1 MLDFKF
7 LKENRDAVIENIR
20 NRHMEVDVDN
30 ILKLYDERSELIQ
43 KTEDLRQK
51 RNENAKKII
60 SSVSGKIQRLHFTHY
75 LLLFF

>member
-7 LKENRDAVIENIR
+7 VKENRDAVIENIL

-51 RNENAKKII
+51 RNENAKKMK
-60 SSVSGKIQRLHFTHY
+60 G
-75 LLLFF
+75 